1 MCNKKVR
8 KTVRWFIG
16 AFLKTENR
24 IIFELLAC
32 AKDEIKMEKIIKK
45 NQYTLDKETI
55 KAILGMLGIKI
66 NLNKIMVKT
75 QEGVRYDMCK
85 AWNDHKERGR
95 REGEQVAIKKSV
107 KVLVD
112 SLKKF
117 STDIEAIYNVVL
129 ENELYKHIT
138 REQVEK
144 YYYAK

>member
-1 MCNKKVR
+1 MQSEK
-8 KTVRWFIG
+8 I
-16 AFLKTENR
+16 
-24 IIFELLAC
+24 ELLAS

-45 NQYTLDKETI
+45 NQYILDKETV

-66 NLNKIMVKT
+66 NLNKIAVKT

-85 AWNDHKERGR
+85 AWDDHRERGR
-95 REGEQVAIKKSV
+95 KEGRLKGEQAAIKKSL
-107 KVLVD
+107 KVLID

-117 STDIEAIYNVVL
+117 SIDVEIIYNTVV
-129 ENELYKHIT
+129 ENELYKDIT